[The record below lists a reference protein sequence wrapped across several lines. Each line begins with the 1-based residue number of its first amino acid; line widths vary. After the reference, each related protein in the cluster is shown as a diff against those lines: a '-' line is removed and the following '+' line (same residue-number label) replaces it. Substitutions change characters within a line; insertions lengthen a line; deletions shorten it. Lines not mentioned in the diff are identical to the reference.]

1 MPKHHNARGE
11 QRSISRRL
19 TKVEH
24 AISEMKKT
32 VPMPPEQRVN
42 MEAAMAREARPGER
56 PDYYRYTR
64 GNADHE
70 TPVRERMAALKG
82 QSRSDLRSDA
92 ERGASS
98 PLGHGKTKKTTQEM
112 KDGKRAE

>member
-32 VPMPPEQRVN
+32 VPVPPEQRAN
-42 MEAAMAREARPGER
+42 MEAAMAREARPGEK

-64 GNADHE
+64 GIADHGD
-70 TPVRERMAALKG
+70 PS
-82 QSRSDLRSDA
+82 SR
-92 ERGASS
+92 
-98 PLGHGKTKKTTQEM
+98 
-112 KDGKRAE
+112 KDGCVEGPITERCS